1 VIRRKPLFYIFNLII
16 PTSIITIVAI
26 VGFFT
31 PASTGDERTEKFNL
45 GITTLLA
52 MSILLLMVADQMP
65 TTSEFVP
72 LIGDFEIFE
81 LRSHI
86 QIRYHI
92 SHNLYFLPMVHRS
105 NMKIN
110 TGIVLSNTSNYK
122 TSTIFEH

>member
-1 VIRRKPLFYIFNLII
+1 MIRRKPLFYIFNLIV

-31 PASTGDERTEKFNL
+31 PASTADERTEKFNL

-72 LIGDFEIFE
+72 LICDF
-81 LRSHI
+81 
-86 QIRYHI
+86 
-92 SHNLYFLPMVHRS
+92 
-105 NMKIN
+105 
-110 TGIVLSNTSNYK
+110 
-122 TSTIFEH
+122 